1 MFQFAQS
8 SWSNQTAWIQGWC
21 DGLLYSLRRD
31 YSEIMAE
38 HSDDADTFEYDGV
51 GYVFEPEYNDEEL
64 EAQPALRRRG
74 RWCRRRSVLEHS
86 HSLLFVHNATCAETT
101 ASL

>member
-1 MFQFAQS
+1 MATFQYAQS

-21 DGLLYSLRRD
+21 DGLLYALRRD

-51 GYVFEPEYNDEEL
+51 GYMFEPEYNDEEL
-64 EAQPALRRRG
+64 EALRRRVTVV
-74 RWCRRRSVLEHS
+74 CMNSE
-86 HSLLFVHNATCAETT
+86 AERTGT
-101 ASL
+101 

>member
-38 HSDDADTFEYDGV
+38 YSDDADTFEYDGV
-51 GYVFEPEYNDEEL
+51 GYMFEPEYNDEEL
-64 EAQPALRRRG
+64 EAQERTAVSGTQPQ
-74 RWCRRRSVLEHS
+74 
-86 HSLLFVHNATCAETT
+86 LLLVHN
-101 ASL
+101 